1 MIYFYDKNQNMIK
14 NSKVMAKQ
22 NLKKIFVNPSQ
33 LVIKFN
39 PRFII
44 FEKIHEKFQVEMS
57 KSQIMTLTFR

>member
-1 MIYFYDKNQNMIK
+1 MIK